1 MRVGFLK
8 ITGSGSISFKSASG
22 NAAKVDGNDAATQMS
37 MTTINTRVKLQKK
50 STI

>member
-1 MRVGFLK
+1 MFYF
-8 ITGSGSISFKSASG
+8 ISCSASS
-22 NAAKVDGNDAATQMS
+22 NTIKNDGNDAVTQMS